1 TLVGKPMQVA
11 GASFFLYIVTPK
23 PEQAVSPPLLED
35 GLQHSVSGH
44 YYDTIPWLVT
54 SWRLARSA
62 LPDYRTEYK
71 YTMKGIPHKL
81 HQQNTTTECTFSAM
95 RAGDQVLIP
104 FYQDNFSP
112 YNHPAITSTISLTGR
127 FHVIKPLYLHDGPF
141 TLLNFATT
149 DGI

>member
-1 TLVGKPMQVA
+1 
-11 GASFFLYIVTPK
+11 
-23 PEQAVSPPLLED
+23 LED

-44 YYDTIPWLVT
+44 YYDNIPWLVT

-71 YTMKGIPHKL
+71 YTMKSIPHEL
-81 HQQNTTTECTFSAM
+81 HQKSTTTECTFSAM

-104 FYQDNFSP
+104 FYQYNLSTD
-112 YNHPAITSTISLTGR
+112 NHPATTSTISVKGR
-127 FHVIKPLYLHDGPF
+127 FSARKPLYLHDGPF